1 MKQFSQPQA
10 FQAGFQEGTF
20 IMGQPVHVLGLTQI
34 VNAKNAKIIA
44 NINASEAVAT
54 APMQRLNN
62 MLEPPPSPSTSQ

>member
-1 MKQFSQPQA
+1 
-10 FQAGFQEGTF
+10 
-20 IMGQPVHVLGLTQI
+20 MGQPVHVLGLTQI